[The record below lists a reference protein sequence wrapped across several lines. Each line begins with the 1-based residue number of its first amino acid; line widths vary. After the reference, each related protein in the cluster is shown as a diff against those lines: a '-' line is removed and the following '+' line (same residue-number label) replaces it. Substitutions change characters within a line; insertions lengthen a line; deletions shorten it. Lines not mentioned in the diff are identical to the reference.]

1 MTLRLTDLRFD
12 AIDHTCIYTM
22 FRSAPLLPYGVVR
35 TQKVSKYLSCIVQS
49 FEPTLLLSKAG
60 FYVNIAITKILGL

>member
-1 MTLRLTDLRFD
+1 ML
-12 AIDHTCIYTM
+12 
-22 FRSAPLLPYGVVR
+22 RSAPLLPYGVVR
-35 TQKVSKYLSCIVQS
+35 TPKVSKYLSCIVKS